1 MVILTGFLLVFSG
14 SHLLPMILSGSNCK
28 GVSVKTANPTA
39 QQGIALIDQLGFG
52 QANPAFADN
61 LGSMAKNAGY
71 DFDYYPSGAASMDFF
86 VNLPDRGY
94 QIIILR
100 IHGTGLVAS
109 DPAAIVTSD
118 HYSSSQHVADQLT
131 DRVTAVDVN
140 GTRYFA
146 LEPSFVSDVMC
157 GRFSGT
163 LVLAMFCAGT
173 QYLSLAKAFVD
184 KGAGAY
190 IGWNGVVTVSHSD
203 QAFESLVSF
212 LLEGK
217 PVDKS
222 IQDVMTTVGPDP
234 LHGAT
239 LQIYSQSSLWSDS
252 AHFWQ
257 EYWYIISGVIATT
270 IAGLFRIR
278 NTPGTGT
285 RQRFRIEH
293 STRY

>member
-14 SHLLPMILSGSNCK
+14 SHLLPVILSSSNCK
-28 GVSVKTANPTA
+28 ATSVKTANPTV
-39 QQGIALIDQLGFG
+39 QRSIALIDQLGSA

-61 LGSMAKNAGY
+61 LSSAAKNAGY
-71 DFDYYPSGAASMDFF
+71 SFDYYPTGAASVDFF

-100 IHGTGLVAS
+100 THGTGLVAS
-109 DPAAIVTSD
+109 DPSAIVTSD
-118 HYSSSQHVADQLT
+118 QYSSSQHVTDQLT
-131 DRVTAVDVN
+131 DRVTSVDVH
-140 GTRYFA
+140 GTRFFA

-173 QYLSLAKAFVD
+173 QYLSLARAFVD

-190 IGWNGVVTVSHSD
+190 IGWNGVVTISHAD
-203 QAFESLVSF
+203 QTFEALVS
-212 LLEGK
+212 LLVEGK

-222 IQDVMTTVGPDP
+222 IQDVTTTVGPDP

-239 LQIYSQSSLWSDS
+239 LQIYSQRSLWSNN
-252 AHFWQ
+252 AQFWQ
-257 EYWYIISGVIATT
+257 EYWYIISGGIAAT
-270 IAGLFRIR
+270 IIGLFWIR
-278 NTPGTGT
+278 NAPGTGV
-285 RQRFRIEH
+285 RQRFRLGQ
-293 STRY
+293 